1 MTIMR
6 ILHVGHVPFQ
16 PESGTPYHLSMAL
29 ARHIP
34 VTYLNPPLPFSR
46 WLRTHHWRSQRDK
59 SAHLEVIS
67 VVLPGEL
74 RFLPRRWRKKPQQI
88 LSLACI
94 LRRLRQIDSDS
105 LVLWVSNSDLAP
117 LLHRLLR
124 PALTCYH
131 RLDDFGAMDPA
142 LINLEYEL
150 EKISDIIFVVSPH
163 LQVQHEQRGRQAI
176 LLPNAVDT
184 TFFAKAFDERT
195 PIPADLSNLPAP
207 RIGFVGWVTPRWINI
222 ELILEIARRCPNWSL
237 VLIGPKV
244 SWHPPALPPNVYL
257 LGKRPYRLLPHY
269 LKGLDVC
276 LVPFKNNAITH
287 GASPLKLYEYLAAG
301 RAVVSTPVPD
311 LPAFKGVVWCAE
323 DVAGFIDAIEEALT
337 VAHDPQEQRCR
348 LEAVAPHSW
357 AARAQTVLEYL
368 GKAMKSVSAH
378 VSQH

>member
-1 MTIMR
+1 MR

-16 PESGTPYHLSMAL
+16 PESGTSYHLSMAL
-29 ARHIP
+29 ARHVP
-34 VTYLNPPLPFSR
+34 VAYLNPPLSFSR
-46 WLRTHHWRSQRDK
+46 WLRTYRWRSQRNK
-59 SAHLEVIS
+59 SAHLDVIS

-88 LSLACI
+88 LTLAPI
-94 LRRLRQIDSDS
+94 LRRLRRLNPES
-105 LVLWVSNSDLAP
+105 LVLWASHSDLSP
-117 LLHRLLR
+117 ILHRLLR

-142 LINLEYEL
+142 LIKLESEL

-176 LLPNAVDT
+176 LLPNAADT
-184 TFFAKAFDERT
+184 AFFAKALDVGT
-195 PIPADLSNLPAP
+195 PIPTDLSDLPAP
-207 RIGFVGWVTPRWINI
+207 RIGFVGLVTPLWIDI
-222 ELILEIARRCPNWSL
+222 DLILEIARHCPNWSL
-237 VLIGPKV
+237 VLIGSKL
-244 SWHPPALPPNVYL
+244 SWHPSTLPPNVYL

-311 LPAFKGVVWCAE
+311 LPAFEGVVWCAE
-323 DVAGFIDAIEEALT
+323 DVPNFIRAIEEALT
-337 VAHDPQEQRCR
+337 VAHDPDQQRR
-348 LEAVAPHSW
+348 RVEAVAPHSW
-357 AARAQTVLEYL
+357 EARAQTVLEYL